1 MSDEYD
7 VFNIGTGKFIEP
19 EGEEYDNIYE
29 QFLRDLD
36 IYEAEQTVVN
46 RIMRQHLKIHRW
58 SDDCKD

>member
-1 MSDEYD
+1 MC
-7 VFNIGTGKFIEP
+7 KFIEP
-19 EGEEYDNIYE
+19 KGDEYDNIYE

-46 RIMRQHLKIHRW
+46 RIMRQHLKIHRG